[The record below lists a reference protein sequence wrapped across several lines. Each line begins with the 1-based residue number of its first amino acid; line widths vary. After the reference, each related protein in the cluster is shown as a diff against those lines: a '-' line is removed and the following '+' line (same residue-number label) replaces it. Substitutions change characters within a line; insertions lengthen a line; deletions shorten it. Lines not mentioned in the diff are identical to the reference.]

1 MEGDTRVV
9 VTLRSRKVAADAET
23 LQEGEGGVLK
33 EGLVHPH
40 HGGGQIE
47 SGQVRD
53 EQRGSHGGDRRPLV
67 GPGEG
72 GHAVGVPAHP
82 RAVER
87 CQQAKGDGPQ
97 QQAGGP
103 RLGGTGETAAPEV
116 VGVETTD
123 GGDRIGDLEQIARGS
138 RRLSRTLTRQGTE
151 ERGLDPGAVRTP
163 LVVGELGGRGRLPR
177 HLVAAHARTVS
188 CRGMATLD
196 QISAISSPLV
206 KAVVKSAGLSRGDRH
221 PLAPAAVRLERTSAR
236 RGGESAD
243 QMAITVWLGEGPS
256 LPVPGISR
264 SPWRTAAG
272 VGITLIGAAAVAAAS
287 TLAAQREQDRRR
299 LAARP
304 VAALPTSSHGDRR
317 AGD

>member
-1 MEGDTRVV
+1 MA
-9 VTLRSRKVAADAET
+9 RSK
-23 LQEGEGGVLK
+23 
-33 EGLVHPH
+33 
-40 HGGGQIE
+40 
-47 SGQVRD
+47 QVRD
-53 EQRGSHGGDRRPLV
+53 EQRGGHGGDRRPLV

-72 GHAVGVPAHP
+72 GHTVGVPAHP

-87 CQQAKGDGPQ
+87 GEQTKGDSPQ

-103 RLGGTGETAAPEV
+103 RLGGAGEAAAPEV
-116 VGVETTD
+116 VGVEATD
-123 GGDRIGDLEQIARGS
+123 GGDRIGNLEKIAGRS

-188 CRGMATLD
+188 CRAMATLD
-196 QISAISSPLV
+196 QLRAVSSPLV

-221 PLAPAAVRLERTSAR
+221 PLAPAAVRVERTAAR
-236 RGGESAD
+236 HGGESAD
-243 QMAITVWLGEGPS
+243 QTAITIWLGEGPS
-256 LPVPGISR
+256 LPVPGGSR
-264 SPWRTAAG
+264 SSWRTAAG